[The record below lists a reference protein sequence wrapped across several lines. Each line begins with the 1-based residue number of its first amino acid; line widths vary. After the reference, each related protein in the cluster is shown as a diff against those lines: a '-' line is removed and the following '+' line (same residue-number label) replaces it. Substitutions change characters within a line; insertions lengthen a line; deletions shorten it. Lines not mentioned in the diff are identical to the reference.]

1 MLLAAHA
8 LGLGAMWRTGAICY
22 HHKVRD
28 FFGLSENG
36 EIVAFVYLGFPDME
50 PRSIERTDYKDLT
63 TWID

>member
-1 MLLAAHA
+1 
-8 LGLGAMWRTGAICY
+8 MWRTGAICY